1 MIVTCE
7 YGEELEVKG
16 TEPRFPSYESW
27 ALGRHD
33 SAPWTPDPGLH
44 RSKDM
49 IVTCEYGEEP
59 EDSYPEP
66 EVPGRVP
73 GDRSYAGL

>member
-16 TEPRFPSYESW
+16 TEPRFPRYES
-27 ALGRHD
+27 LVSSPHD
-33 SAPWTPDPGLH
+33 SGPWTPDPGLH
-44 RSKDM
+44 RSNAM
-49 IVTCEYGEEP
+49 IVTCEYGEEL

-66 EVPGRVP
+66 AVPGRMP
-73 GDRSYAGL
+73 GDRSYAGV